1 MHVPGPRTGTDAP
14 TRRSGR
20 MKTRTAFL
28 VWSALTIGW
37 STGAALYLYS
47 DGKDEIEEKRYPH
60 RVEKLHTPVLFIDCA
75 RAVGSRTAT

>member
-1 MHVPGPRTGTDAP
+1 
-14 TRRSGR
+14 
-20 MKTRTAFL
+20 
-28 VWSALTIGW
+28 
-37 STGAALYLYS
+37 LYLYS